1 MGFNSAFKGLSRAGM
16 HAVVGVIVL
25 IVEEKIMCRL
35 HCITAYFIVLFLHFL
50 KKAVFNVSNM

>member
-1 MGFNSAFKGLSRAGM
+1 M

-35 HCITAYFIVLFLHFL
+35 HCITAYFIVLFLRFL